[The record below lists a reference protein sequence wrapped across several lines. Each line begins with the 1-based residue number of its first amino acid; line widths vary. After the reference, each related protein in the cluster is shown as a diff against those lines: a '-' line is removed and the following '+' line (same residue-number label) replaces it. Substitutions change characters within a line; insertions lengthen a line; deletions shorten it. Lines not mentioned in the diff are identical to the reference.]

1 MAEITYPWNP
11 FQDQI
16 KCDIVGEVI
25 KSGSANGRMEFVPR
39 AAPFFTAAAPNTAK
53 QFQLFKKG
61 STTPMVFGEDY
72 VFAHPF
78 DLFIDTYRRNVFG
91 SVVLLK
97 PVSEDLIVNYSTIGG
112 PFILNEVAFLDLVA
126 NIINSPRIVD
136 WSKLSNVPTEFPPDP
151 HDHPMVQTYDYY
163 EFMSYIRSLIRAIGY
178 TDDNVTV
185 LSLLEDHI
193 KQRLNKAHTAN
204 GADLGL
210 SDVQN
215 MGPATVQDLNG
226 NSDNKVLTVA
236 TLKEAFRMFQSGQ
249 LNLD

>member
-25 KSGSANGRMEFVPR
+25 KSGSAAGRMEFVPR
-39 AAPFFTAAAPNTAK
+39 AAPFFTAAAPNTTK

-97 PVSEDLIVNYSTIGG
+97 PVSEDLIANYSTIGG
-112 PFILNEVAFLDLVA
+112 PFVLDEVAFLTLVA

-136 WSKLSNVPTEFPPDP
+136 WSKLANIPTEFPSDP
-151 HDHPMVQTYDYY
+151 HEHPMVQTYDYY

-185 LSLLEDHI
+185 LSLLEEHV
-193 KQRLNKAHTAN
+193 KKGLSQAHKAS
-204 GADLGL
+204 GADIALP
-210 SDVQN
+210 DVEN
-215 MGPATVQDLNG
+215 IGPATVQDLAG
-226 NSDNKVLTVA
+226 SSANKMITVE
-236 TLKEAFRMFQSGQ
+236 TLKEALRQFQAGT